1 MSVPTLLDIAKL
13 DAGIGYPLIEEAVKL
28 APELMVVPADTILG
42 TTMELTVRSGLPS
55 VRFRN
60 ANEGVPRSKSTYETR
75 TFQTHILDHQ
85 VAVDEQIVGGARDK
99 GRLLENH
106 ASGAMEAAMQY
117 IGSQFYYGTGNDTKG
132 FPGLLAQCKSDA
144 AHTVDAAGAAS
155 KTSVWFLRLGRE
167 CVEFLFGNGQTVRL
181 NDTWE
186 LETVYDDNGNPYKAY
201 TNWMKG
207 RVGMRLA
214 NKNCAVR
221 IKNLEEAGTN
231 KKTLNDSLLYSAYE
245 KFTEFGFEPTHIFM
259 NGRSREQLRN
269 SRTATNSNGT
279 PAPLPTEWEGIPI
292 IRTASI
298 ANDEA

>member
-13 DAGIGYPLIEEAVKL
+13 DAGIGYPLIEEAIKL

-85 VAVDEQIVGGARDK
+85 VAVDEQIVNGARDK

-167 CVEFLFGNGQTVRL
+167 CVEFLFGNAQTVRL

-298 ANDEA
+298 ANDES

>member
-85 VAVDEQIVGGARDK
+85 VAVDEQIVNGARDK

-132 FPGLLAQCKSDA
+132 FPGLLAQCKADA
-144 AHTVDAAGAAS
+144 AHTVDAAGTTS

-167 CVEFLFGNGQTVRL
+167 CVEFLFGNSQTIRL
-181 NDTWE
+181 NDTWD

-269 SRTATNSNGT
+269 SRTATNATGT

-298 ANDEA
+298 ANDES

>member
-28 APELMVVPADTILG
+28 APELQVVPADTIVG
-42 TTMELTVRSGLPS
+42 TTMELTVRTGLPS

-60 ANEGVPRSKSTYETR
+60 ANEGVARSKSSYETR

-85 VAVDEQIVGGARDK
+85 VAVDSQIVDGARDK

-106 ASGAMEAAMQY
+106 TAGVMEAAMQY
-117 IGSQFYYGTGNDTKG
+117 IGSQFYYGTGNDAKG
-132 FPGLLAQCKSDA
+132 FPGLLAQCKSGA
-144 AHTVDAAGAAS
+144 AHTVDAGGAAN

-167 CVEFLFGNGQTVRL
+167 CVEFLFGNSQTIRL
-181 NDTWE
+181 QDEWQ
-186 LETVYDDNGNPYKAY
+186 LETVYDADGNPYKAY
-201 TNWMKG
+201 TNWMTG

-221 IKNLEEAGTN
+221 VKNVEESGTG
-231 KKTLNDSLLYSAYE
+231 KKMLNDSILYAAYE
-245 KFTEFGFEPTHIFM
+245 KFTDFGFEPTHIFM

-269 SRTATNSNGT
+269 SRTATTANGT

>member
-28 APELMVVPADTILG
+28 APELMVIPADTILG
-42 TTMELTVRSGLPS
+42 TTMELTVRTGLPS

-60 ANEGVPRSKSTYETR
+60 ANEGVPRSKSSYETR

-85 VAVDEQIVGGARDK
+85 VAVDEQIVNGARDK

-106 ASGAMEAAMQY
+106 ASGVMEATMQY
-117 IGSQFYYGTGNDTKG
+117 IGSQFYYGTGNDAKG

-144 AHTVDAAGAAS
+144 AHTVDASGAAS

-167 CVEFLFGNGQTVRL
+167 CVEFLFGNGQTIRL
-181 NDTWE
+181 NETWE

-221 IKNLEEAGTN
+221 IKNVEETGTN
-231 KKTLNDSLLYSAYE
+231 KKTLNDTLLYAAYE

-298 ANDEA
+298 ANDES

>member
-28 APELMVVPADTILG
+28 APELQVVPADTITG
-42 TTMELTVRSGLPS
+42 TTMELTVRTGLPS

-60 ANEGVPRSKSTYETR
+60 ANEGVPRTKSSYETR

-85 VAVDEQIVGGARDK
+85 VAVDSQIVDGARDK

-106 ASGAMEAAMQY
+106 TAGVFEAAMQY
-117 IGSQFYYGTGNDTKG
+117 IGSQFYYGTGNDAKG
-132 FPGLLAQCKSDA
+132 FPGLLAQCKSGA
-144 AHTVDAAGAAS
+144 AHTVDAGGADN

-167 CVEFLFGNGQTVRL
+167 CVEFLFGNSQTIRL
-181 NDTWE
+181 QDEWQ
-186 LETVYDDNGNPYKAY
+186 LETVYDADGNPYKAY
-201 TNWMKG
+201 TNWMTG

-221 IKNLEEAGTN
+221 IKNVEESGAN
-231 KKTLNDSLLYSAYE
+231 KKVVTDALLYAAYE
-245 KFTEFGFEPTHIFM
+245 KFTDFGMEPTHIFM

-269 SRTATNSNGT
+269 SRTATNPAGV

-292 IRTASI
+292 IRTSSI
-298 ANDEA
+298 ASDEA

>member
-85 VAVDEQIVGGARDK
+85 VAVDEQIVNGARDK

-167 CVEFLFGNGQTVRL
+167 CVEFLFGNGQTIRL
-181 NDTWE
+181 NDTWD

-269 SRTATNSNGT
+269 SRTATNASGT

>member
-167 CVEFLFGNGQTVRL
+167 CVEFLFGNAQTVRL

-186 LETVYDDNGNPYKAY
+186 LETVYDDNGNPYKAW
-201 TNWMKG
+201 TNWMTG
-207 RVGMRLA
+207 RIGLRLA
-214 NKNCAVR
+214 NRHCAVR
-221 IKNLEEAGTN
+221 IKNVEESGDN
-231 KKTLNDSLLYSAYE
+231 KKTLDDSLLYAAYE
-245 KFTEFGFEPTHIFM
+245 KFTEFGMEPTHIFM
-259 NGRSREQLRN
+259 NGRSREQLRGN
-269 SRTATNSNGT
+269 RTATNPAGI

-292 IRTASI
+292 IRSASI
-298 ANDEA
+298 NNSEA

>member
-28 APELMVVPADTILG
+28 APELMVVPADTIIG

-85 VAVDEQIVGGARDK
+85 VAVDEQIVHGARDK

-144 AHTVDAAGAAS
+144 AHTVDAAGATS

-167 CVEFLFGNGQTVRL
+167 CVEFLFGNGQTIRL
-181 NDTWE
+181 NDTWD

>member
-85 VAVDEQIVGGARDK
+85 VAVDEQIVHGARDK

-167 CVEFLFGNGQTVRL
+167 CVEFLFGNGQTIRL
-181 NDTWE
+181 NDTWD

>member
-85 VAVDEQIVGGARDK
+85 VAVDEQIVHGSRDK

>member
-85 VAVDEQIVGGARDK
+85 VAVDEQIVNGARDK

-167 CVEFLFGNGQTVRL
+167 CVEFLFGNGQTIRL
-181 NDTWE
+181 NDTWD

>member
-42 TTMELTVRSGLPS
+42 TTMELTVRTGLPS

-60 ANEGVPRSKSTYETR
+60 ANEGVPRSKSSYETR

-85 VAVDEQIVGGARDK
+85 VAVDEQIVNGARDK

-106 ASGAMEAAMQY
+106 ASGVMEATMQY
-117 IGSQFYYGTGNDTKG
+117 IGSQFYYGTGNDAKG

-144 AHTVDAAGAAS
+144 AHTVDASGAAS

-167 CVEFLFGNGQTVRL
+167 CVEFLFGNGQTIRL
-181 NDTWE
+181 NETWE

-221 IKNLEEAGTN
+221 IKNVEETGTN
-231 KKTLNDSLLYSAYE
+231 KKTLNDTLLYAAYE

-298 ANDEA
+298 ANDES

>member
-28 APELMVVPADTILG
+28 APELMLVPADTILG

-85 VAVDEQIVGGARDK
+85 VAVDEQIVHGSRDK

-167 CVEFLFGNGQTVRL
+167 CVEFLFGNAQTVRL

>member
-85 VAVDEQIVGGARDK
+85 VAVDEQIVNGARDK

-144 AHTVDAAGAAS
+144 AHTVDAAGTTS

-167 CVEFLFGNGQTVRL
+167 CIEFLFGNGQTIRL
-181 NDTWE
+181 NDTWD

>member
-85 VAVDEQIVGGARDK
+85 VAVDEQIVNGARDK

-167 CVEFLFGNGQTVRL
+167 CVEFLFGNGQTIRL
-181 NDTWE
+181 NDTWD

-207 RVGMRLA
+207 RIGMRLA

-269 SRTATNSNGT
+269 SRTATNASGT

>member
-85 VAVDEQIVGGARDK
+85 VAVDEQIVHGARDK

-144 AHTVDAAGAAS
+144 AHTVDAAGATS

-167 CVEFLFGNGQTVRL
+167 CVEFLFGNGQTIRL
-181 NDTWE
+181 NDTWD

-207 RVGMRLA
+207 RIGMRLA

-269 SRTATNSNGT
+269 SRTATTSNGT

>member
-28 APELMVVPADTILG
+28 APELMLVPADTILG

-85 VAVDEQIVGGARDK
+85 VAVDEQIVNGARDK

-167 CVEFLFGNGQTVRL
+167 CVEFLFGNAQTVRL

-221 IKNLEEAGTN
+221 IKNLEEAGSN

-298 ANDEA
+298 ANDES

>member
-28 APELMVVPADTILG
+28 APELMLVPADTILG

-85 VAVDEQIVGGARDK
+85 VAVDEQIVNGARDK

-167 CVEFLFGNGQTVRL
+167 CVEFLFGNAQTVRL

-298 ANDEA
+298 ANDES

>member
-28 APELMVVPADTILG
+28 APELMLVPADTILG

-85 VAVDEQIVGGARDK
+85 VAVDEQIVHGSRDK

-167 CVEFLFGNGQTVRL
+167 CVEFLFGNAQTIRL

-221 IKNLEEAGTN
+221 IKNLEEAGAN
-231 KKTLNDSLLYSAYE
+231 KKNLNDSLLYSAYE

-269 SRTATNSNGT
+269 SRTATTTNGT

>member
-42 TTMELTVRSGLPS
+42 TTMELTVRTGLPS

-60 ANEGVPRSKSTYETR
+60 ANEGVPRSKSSYETR

-85 VAVDEQIVGGARDK
+85 VAVDEQIVNGARDK

-106 ASGAMEAAMQY
+106 ASGVMEATMQY
-117 IGSQFYYGTGNDTKG
+117 IGSQFYYGTGNDAKG

-144 AHTVDAAGAAS
+144 AHTVDASGAAS

-167 CVEFLFGNGQTVRL
+167 CVEFLFGNGQTIRL
-181 NDTWE
+181 NETWE

-221 IKNLEEAGTN
+221 IKNVEETGTN
-231 KKTLNDSLLYSAYE
+231 KKTLNDTLLYAAYE

-298 ANDEA
+298 AN

>member
-85 VAVDEQIVGGARDK
+85 VAVDEQIVYGARDK

-132 FPGLLAQCKSDA
+132 FPGLLAQCKSDV
-144 AHTVDAAGAAS
+144 AHTVDAAGTTS

-167 CVEFLFGNGQTVRL
+167 CVEFLFGNSQTIRL
-181 NDTWE
+181 NETWD

-221 IKNLEEAGTN
+221 IKNLEEAGSN

-269 SRTATNSNGT
+269 SRTATNATGT

-292 IRTASI
+292 IRTSSI
-298 ANDEA
+298 ANDES

>member
-85 VAVDEQIVGGARDK
+85 VAVDEQIVNGARDK

-144 AHTVDAAGAAS
+144 AHTVDAGGATS

-167 CVEFLFGNGQTVRL
+167 CVEFLFGNGQTIRL
-181 NDTWE
+181 NETWD

-207 RVGMRLA
+207 RIGMRLA

-269 SRTATNSNGT
+269 SRTATTSNGT

>member
-1 MSVPTLLDIAKL
+1 
-13 DAGIGYPLIEEAVKL
+13 
-28 APELMVVPADTILG
+28 MVVPADTILG

-85 VAVDEQIVGGARDK
+85 VAVDEQIVNGARDK

-167 CVEFLFGNGQTVRL
+167 CVEFLFGNGQTIRL
-181 NDTWE
+181 NDTWD

-269 SRTATNSNGT
+269 SRTATNAAGT

>member
-13 DAGIGYPLIEEAVKL
+13 DAGIGYPIIEEAVKM
-28 APELMVVPADTILG
+28 APELTIVPADTMTG

-60 ANEGVPRSKSTYETR
+60 ANEGVPRSKSSYETR

-85 VAVDEQIVGGARDK
+85 IAVDAQVVDGARDP

-106 ASGAMEAAMQY
+106 ASGVMEAAMQY
-117 IGSQFYYGTGNDTKG
+117 IGSQFYYGTGNDSKG
-132 FPGLLAQCKSDA
+132 FPGLLAQIKADA
-144 AHTVDAAGAAS
+144 AHLVDAGGSAS

-167 CVEFLFGNGQTVRL
+167 CVEFLFGNAQTIRL
-181 NDTWE
+181 QDTWE
-186 LETVYDDNGNPYKAY
+186 LETVYDAEGNPYKAY
-201 TNWMKG
+201 TNWMTG
-207 RVGMRLA
+207 RIGMRLA
-214 NKNCAVR
+214 NRNCAVR
-221 IKNLEEAGTN
+221 IKNVEESGSG
-231 KKTLNDSLLYSAYE
+231 KKSLNDSLLYSAYE
-245 KFTEFGFEPTHIFM
+245 KFTDFGFEPTHILM

-269 SRTATNSNGT
+269 SRTATNANGT

-298 ANDEA
+298 TNDES

>member
-28 APELMVVPADTILG
+28 APELMVIPADTILG
-42 TTMELTVRSGLPS
+42 TTMELTVRTGLPS
-55 VRFRN
+55 IRFRN
-60 ANEGVPRSKSTYETR
+60 ANEGVPRSKSSYETR

-85 VAVDEQIVGGARDK
+85 VAVDEQIVNGARDK

-106 ASGAMEAAMQY
+106 ASGVMEATMQY
-117 IGSQFYYGTGNDTKG
+117 IGSQFYYGTGNDAKG

-144 AHTVDAAGAAS
+144 AHTVDASGAAS

-167 CVEFLFGNGQTVRL
+167 CVEFLFGNGQTIRL
-181 NDTWE
+181 NETWE

-221 IKNLEEAGTN
+221 IKNVEETGTN
-231 KKTLNDSLLYSAYE
+231 KKTLNDTLLYAAYE

-298 ANDEA
+298 ANDES

>member
-13 DAGIGYPLIEEAVKL
+13 DAGIGYPLIEEAVKM
-28 APELMVVPADTILG
+28 APELTVVPADTMTG
-42 TTMELTVRSGLPS
+42 TTMELTVRTGLPS

-60 ANEGVPRSKSTYETR
+60 ANEGVPRSKSSYETR

-85 VAVDEQIVGGARDK
+85 IAVDAQIVDGARDK

-106 ASGAMEAAMQY
+106 ASGVIEAAMQY
-117 IGSQFYYGTGNDTKG
+117 IGSQFYYGTGNDAKG
-132 FPGLLAQCKSDA
+132 FPGLLAQSKSGA
-144 AHTVDAAGAAS
+144 AHTVDAGGAGN

-167 CVEFLFGNGQTVRL
+167 CVEFLFGNSQTIRL
-181 NDTWE
+181 QDEWQ
-186 LETVYDDNGNPYKAY
+186 LETVYDADGNPYKAY
-201 TNWMKG
+201 TNWMTG

-221 IKNLEEAGTN
+221 IKNVEESGAN
-231 KKTLNDSLLYSAYE
+231 KKVVTDALLYSAYE
-245 KFTEFGFEPTHIFM
+245 KFTEFGMEPTHIFM

-269 SRTATNSNGT
+269 SRTATNPAGI

-292 IRTASI
+292 IRTSSI
-298 ANDEA
+298 ASDEA

>member
-42 TTMELTVRSGLPS
+42 TTMELTVRTGLPS

-60 ANEGVPRSKSTYETR
+60 ANEGVPRSKSSYETR

-85 VAVDEQIVGGARDK
+85 VAVDEQIVSGARDK

-106 ASGAMEAAMQY
+106 VSRVMEATMQY
-117 IGSQFYYGTGNDTKG
+117 IGSQFYYGTGNDAKG

-144 AHTVDAAGAAS
+144 AHTVDAGGGTA

-167 CVEFLFGNGQTVRL
+167 CVEFLFGNGQTIRI
-181 NDTWE
+181 NETWE

-207 RVGMRLA
+207 RIGMRLA

-221 IKNLEEAGTN
+221 IKNVEETGAN
-231 KKTLNDSLLYSAYE
+231 KKTLNDSLLYAAYE

-269 SRTATNSNGT
+269 SRTATNANGT

>member
-85 VAVDEQIVGGARDK
+85 VAVDEQIVNGARDK

-106 ASGAMEAAMQY
+106 ASGAVEAAMQY

-167 CVEFLFGNGQTVRL
+167 CVEFLFGNGQTIRL
-181 NDTWE
+181 NDTWD

-207 RVGMRLA
+207 RIGMRLA

-221 IKNLEEAGTN
+221 IKNLEEAGSN

-269 SRTATNSNGT
+269 SRTATTSNGT

>member
-85 VAVDEQIVGGARDK
+85 VAVDEQIVNGARDK

-106 ASGAMEAAMQY
+106 ASGAVEAAMQY
-117 IGSQFYYGTGNDTKG
+117 IGSQFYYGTGNDAKG
-132 FPGLLAQCKSDA
+132 FPGLLAQCKSDV

-167 CVEFLFGNGQTVRL
+167 CVEFLFGNGQTIRL
-181 NDTWE
+181 NDTWD

-207 RVGMRLA
+207 RIGMRLA

-245 KFTEFGFEPTHIFM
+245 KFTDFGFEPTHIFM

-269 SRTATNSNGT
+269 SRTATNASGT